1 MKRAYNGT
9 VCLFCRDLFGSWVGV
24 VCQEVEISVQSRN
37 STRDVFFSE
46 FMVDTIAYL
55 WTSYDI
61 VCYLMFSN
69 IERSRLKS
77 FASSWDDQLS
87 DIIQNP
93 STFQTS
99 GMCIYLFCSVCV

>member
-1 MKRAYNGT
+1 M
-9 VCLFCRDLFGSWVGV
+9 F
-24 VCQEVEISVQSRN
+24 
-37 STRDVFFSE
+37 FFSE

-87 DIIQNP
+87 GYYSKSLNFSDLRYVYIFILFSMCVRIMVIIIPNLIS
-93 STFQTS
+93 STCIGNLIRSAWRIIVIS
-99 GMCIYLFCSVCV
+99 GAVST